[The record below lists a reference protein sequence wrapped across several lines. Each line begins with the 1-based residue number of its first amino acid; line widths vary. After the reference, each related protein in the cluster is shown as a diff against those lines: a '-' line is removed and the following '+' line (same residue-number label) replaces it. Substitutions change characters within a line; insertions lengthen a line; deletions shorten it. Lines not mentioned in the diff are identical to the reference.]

1 MTNMKSLYTD
11 IVEAVK
17 TKYGSDCCVYDVDP
31 SLDGNHAIVRYHR
44 DVFDLFI
51 TRPVIVDIT
60 GWPDRPISVTDIEPI
75 DIS

>member
-1 MTNMKSLYTD
+1 MTNMTLYTD

-17 TKYGSDCCVYDVDP
+17 TKYGSDCCVYDVDL
-31 SLDGNHAIVRYHR
+31 SLDGTHATVGYYR
-44 DVFDLFI
+44 DIFDLFI

-75 DIS
+75 YIS